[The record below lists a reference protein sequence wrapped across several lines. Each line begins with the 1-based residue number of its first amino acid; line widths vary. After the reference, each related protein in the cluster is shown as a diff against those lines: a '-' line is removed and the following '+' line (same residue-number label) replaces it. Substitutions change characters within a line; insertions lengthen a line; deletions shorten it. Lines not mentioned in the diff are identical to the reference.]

1 MCRERELPSK
11 TQHNENAMNW
21 NASPIIA
28 ESEFPAR
35 KIFSWRIKW
44 WRKKT
49 VMKKKKKGKAQMTN
63 ASPWATHCSFK

>member
-1 MCRERELPSK
+1 MCRERELLSK

-44 WRKKT
+44 WRKKME
-49 VMKKKKKGKAQMTN
+49 MKKRKGADEN
-63 ASPWATHCSFK
+63 RYSLGYALPI